1 MDFEIK
7 EAYYLHITQRCCK
20 FCAMKKLILISIFS
34 IFIFIVFPAEAN
46 VFVQNQERSGFNE
59 PDRFELNIYPNPTET
74 GRITLEMNNEEIQ
87 EIRLINI
94 TGKEVLLRKME
105 FGTPKYLLSLE
116 NIPNGIY
123 FVRVKTTG
131 NKTVVKKLVVASR

>member
-1 MDFEIK
+1 M
-7 EAYYLHITQRCCK
+7 HISQRCCK
-20 FCAMKKLILISIFS
+20 FYAMKKLIVISIFS
-34 IFIFIVFPAEAN
+34 IFIFTVFPAGAN
-46 VFVQNQERSGFNE
+46 TSIQNQEHSGFNE
-59 PDRFELNIYPNPTET
+59 PDRFELILYPNPTET
-74 GRITLEMNNEEIQ
+74 GRITLEMNNEEIL

-123 FVRVKTTG
+123 FVRVKTTED
-131 NKTVVKKLVVASR
+131 KIVVKKLVVSSR